1 MLTLGSLAIW
11 KARKAVVNN
20 CSNVLDRGTV
30 IARNIRLRSE
40 QLPSNTFIVS
50 AKVRK
55 KSASQYLSKMPFATF
70 NNSLSYLHLDL
81 PCLFPFSPYLC
92 HICAPTHFV
101 LLHFLHS
108 CQIHLHEI
116 VPHRRCSSRLIC
128 CELWNQWML
137 IRMFIAHV
145 KDYIQNSDPKKS
157 C

>member
-55 KSASQYLSKMPFATF
+55 KSASQYLSIVICNFQQFAF
-70 NNSLSYLHLDL
+70 LPSSRSSLSFSFFSLSLSHLCADSFRPAAL
-81 PCLFPFSPYLC
+81 PS
-92 HICAPTHFV
+92 
-101 LLHFLHS
+101 LLPNS
-108 CQIHLHEI
+108 
-116 VPHRRCSSRLIC
+116 SSRNRPASPLLKSSDMLRAMKSI
-128 CELWNQWML
+128 NTVL
-137 IRMFIAHV
+137 IRMLIAHL
-145 KDYIQNSDPKKS
+145 KDYSDPKKS